1 MLSRVLFFLAA
12 TATLAQAQWRVSAG
26 YAPMIG
32 LKAEFKGFGN
42 FQNPF
47 PVPALGT
54 AGNFN
59 YTNGF
64 VRIDSSGNVGGL
76 TTFWSYNSAA
86 QVDPVGFSGL
96 GGINFTTLSGGMS
109 QAGSVAEDNVAA
121 GAGFDLRADLRIG
134 ALSFIPARGGRTASW
149 GLHTGFQ
156 YARVEVNNADTLTAG
171 LTSITDSF
179 ALGAGVL
186 GVLPAAP
193 FVGTFPGPGPLIN
206 DGTTPVPGSASA
218 LRTFGAATA
227 TITGTRDLEVQ
238 MFIARFGSYIDIPV
252 TEKIDLMVE
261 GGFLVGVASG
271 SYDWQTTVNVP
282 GVGAQTTSGHSSHNR
297 LLPGFYAGLGLTYN
311 ITPKFGIMTSARYQY
326 MRQFDLIA
334 NGSDASLNFSSAF
347 TLSLAAVWK
356 F

>member
-1 MLSRVLFFLAA
+1 MLSRVLFLLAA

-64 VRIDSSGNVGGL
+64 VRIDSSGNAGGL

-86 QVDPVGFSGL
+86 QVDAAAFSGL
-96 GGINFTTLSGGMS
+96 GGINFTTLSGGMN
-109 QAGSVAEDNVAA
+109 QAGSAAESNVAA

-134 ALSFIPARGGRTASW
+134 ALSFLPSAGGRTASW
-149 GLHTGFQ
+149 GLHTGLQ
-156 YARVEVNNADTLTAG
+156 YARVDVANSDSLSAS

-179 ALGAGVL
+179 ALPAGALVL
-186 GVLPAAP
+186 LPAAP
-193 FVGTFPGPGPLIN
+193 FAGSFLGPNLAIN
-206 DGTTPVPGSASA
+206 DGTVPVPGSASA
-218 LRTFGAATA
+218 SRTFGTSTA

-238 MFIARFGSYIDIPV
+238 MFIARFGSYVDIPI
-252 TEKIDLMVE
+252 TEKIDLNLE
-261 GGFLVGVASG
+261 GGFLVGLASG

-282 GVGAQTTSGHSSHNR
+282 GVGTQTTSGHSSHNR

>member
-1 MLSRVLFFLAA
+1 MLLSRVLLFLAA
-12 TATLAQAQWRVSAG
+12 TATLTHAQWRVSAG

-47 PVPALGT
+47 PVPALG
-54 AGNFN
+54 APGSFI
-59 YTNGF
+59 YPNGS
-64 VRIDSSGNVGGL
+64 VQIDSSGNLGGT

-86 QVDPVGFSGL
+86 QVDPAAFGGL
-96 GGINFTTLSGGMS
+96 GGMNFTTVAGGLN
-109 QAGSVAEDNVAA
+109 QAGDVAESNVAA

-134 ALSFIPARGGRTASW
+134 ALSFLPSAGGRSASW
-149 GLHTGFQ
+149 GFHTGFQ
-156 YARVEVNNADTLTAG
+156 YARVDVANTDSLSASLVAV
-171 LTSITDSF
+171 TDSF
-179 ALGAGVL
+179 ALPVGGLVL
-186 GVLPAAP
+186 LPAAP
-193 FVGTFPGPGPLIN
+193 FTGSFLGPNLNIN
-206 DGTTPVPGSASA
+206 DGTIPGTAT
-218 LRTFGAATA
+218 RTLGVSTA
-227 TITGTRDLEVQ
+227 TISGTRDLEVQ
-238 MFIARFGSYIDIPV
+238 MFIARIGSYVDVPI

-297 LLPGFYAGLGLTYN
+297 ILPGFYAGLGLTYN

-347 TLSLAAVWK
+347 VLSLAAVWK